1 VALGA
6 AAGVAVENAR
16 LYDAARRQQ
25 RWIQASA
32 EVTTRLL
39 SGSAPAAVLADI
51 TRPTLE
57 LSGADLAVLALPD
70 EEGRRLTITYAEG
83 DGADAAR
90 GLVLPAGESLSG
102 QVLSS
107 GEPVT
112 SAEFAADERVAAS
125 ARMALRQ
132 AQRAAEPGQPR
143 RQARRRTPAR
153 RGRPGRLP
161 ARDQA
166 GMARPPRL
174 TRLPQVSDPRTF
186 LSCGRLDE
194 ESELAP
200 GVSQLV
206 PDRRVRDPGDD
217 LLGLRGGV
225 VAPYRGR
232 ASVSIA

>member
-143 RQARRRTPAR
+143 RQARRRTCAR
-153 RGRPGRLP
+153 PGRPGRLP
-161 ARDQA
+161 ARDRA

-174 TRLPQVSDPRTF
+174 IAWNVVAGPGVRGGLALHPGQSGGQQEPVVPLCHVLRIHGGEMVSVEPQVSDSRD
-186 LSCGRLDE
+186 LRLLWT
-194 ESELAP
+194 S
-200 GVSQLV
+200 
-206 PDRRVRDPGDD
+206 
-217 LLGLRGGV
+217 
-225 VAPYRGR
+225 
-232 ASVSIA
+232 